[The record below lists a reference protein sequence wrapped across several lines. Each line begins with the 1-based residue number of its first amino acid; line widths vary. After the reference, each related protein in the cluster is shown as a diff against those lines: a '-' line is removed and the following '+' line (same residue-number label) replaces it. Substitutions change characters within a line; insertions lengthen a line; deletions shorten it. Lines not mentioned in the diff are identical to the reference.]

1 MEPGLGNKWNDII
14 KVLEDII
21 PVYDRV
27 NSFISFGKDEDL
39 RYKGISKV
47 VRENNTILD
56 AGSGFGNMSK
66 TVKKILGEKTRIIMY
81 DPILQML
88 KGAESHFDTSP
99 DLSCGVFEY
108 LPFQNEQFDVVM
120 CGYSIR
126 DAQSLKVAISEMHRV
141 LKNNGCWVIV
151 DLGKPDNQIIRCG
164 VAVYLRAILPLVACI
179 IGGKLG
185 LKFGALYE
193 TYKHWPQNKIL
204 KSLLLEKFSRVE
216 YNTNVLGAAIMVAA
230 YK

>member
-1 MEPGLGNKWNDII
+1 MELGLGSKWSEII

-21 PVYDRV
+21 PVYDKV

-39 RYKGISKV
+39 RYRGISRV
-47 VRENNTILD
+47 VREGDNILD

-66 TVKKILGEKTRIIMY
+66 TVKKILGEKTHIMMY

-88 KGAESHFDTSP
+88 KCSESHFEISP
-99 DLSCGVFEY
+99 DLSCGIFEH
-108 LPFQNEQFDVVM
+108 LPFQNERFDVVM

-126 DAQSLKVAISEMHRV
+126 DAQSLKVAISEIHRV
-141 LKNNGCWVIV
+141 LKSNGCWVIV
-151 DLGKPDNQIIRCG
+151 DLGKPDNHILRCG
-164 VAVYLRAILPLVACI
+164 VTVYLRVILPLVACI

-193 TYKHWPQNKIL
+193 TYKQWPQNKIL

-216 YNTNVLGAAIMVAA
+216 YNTDVLGAAIMVAA